1 MRVEIGACEGQ
12 QLSRS
17 GWYRL
22 CTSGWLRTKECTR
35 QAPTRGFVT
44 QRSLY
49 GMVPLR
55 PATAVMCHRRYH
67 AGLCWSSEYML
78 TSGLP
83 WWCVGHMPVGFSV
96 GFRDVRVCVGS

>member
-1 MRVEIGACEGQ
+1 MHVKGSSCLGAGGTASVH
-12 QLSRS
+12 LVGS
-17 GWYRL
+17 GPN
-22 CTSGWLRTKECTR
+22 ECTR
-35 QAPTRGFVT
+35 QAPTRRFVT